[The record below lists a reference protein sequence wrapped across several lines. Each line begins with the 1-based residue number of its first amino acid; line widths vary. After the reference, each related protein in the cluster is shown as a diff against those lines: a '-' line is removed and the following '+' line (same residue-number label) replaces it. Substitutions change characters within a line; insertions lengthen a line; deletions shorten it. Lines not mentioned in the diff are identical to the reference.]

1 MSATF
6 SLTDW
11 FSRNE
16 TKKLGEWIIRVPSNF
31 RTTKLRAGS
40 FQHWYQTTLNLSEQ
54 MLERTRKECLS
65 HICIIHD
72 VFHRLLT
79 FFSVVLKTESERS
92 LFFSWLGMIERWLL
106 SQVGHEILWKISRYI
121 YIYIYMYTWHI
132 NTSRICKLDCC
143 DTEGN
148 YNSNN
153 DVWPR
158 KMTWNDVKWRET
170 RKSSRNQRIS

>member
-1 MSATF
+1 
-6 SLTDW
+6 
-11 FSRNE
+11 
-16 TKKLGEWIIRVPSNF
+16 
-31 RTTKLRAGS
+31 
-40 FQHWYQTTLNLSEQ
+40 

-121 YIYIYMYTWHI
+121 YIYVYTWHI

-143 DTEGN
+143 DTVGN

-158 KMTWNDVKWRET
+158 KMTWMTWNDAKLVKVQET
-170 RKSSRNQRIS
+170 NVFPRISYGSIYSDEGRCLCEEEVYLVERDMIVFPRLSSAFGS